1 MAQGTEGLRSKQG
14 QAFQRQR
21 LQGPHPARGQG
32 RREGELAPGP
42 GARLTGGG
50 WTPTPICG
58 SGCPQVGQVGEQ
70 RMGKEEPSFV
80 LCTPLAPTI
89 P

>member
-58 SGCPQVGQVGEQ
+58 SGCPQLERWGRLES
-70 RMGKEEPSFV
+70 REWERRNLHLYF
-80 LCTPLAPTI
+80 APR
-89 P
+89 